1 MAEIIIKESQLKLI
15 KGQLSKQNEMTLA
28 EEKWNKFT
36 DEEKQFVVEFLKAAY
51 PKKSQLIKEHWLN
64 TLGDIVGIFDP
75 TGVVDLVNGISYLT
89 QGEHLF
95 GFLSIISAI
104 PYAGDVVAKPV
115 MGALKLGKPSA
126 KALNGI
132 MRSAKNATTAE
143 QMAKVSADLAK
154 LADSGGITGTFVKG
168 VEKIAPSIRSVI
180 ERVPGGFLTSGL
192 KKTILGWLDLFGA
205 AGKNAKIAKQV
216 TGNLASRIG
225 RMAPDVAV
233 KELEALSKAIKA
245 SPGVFTGYRTTKGL
259 FSWKTVFG
267 GMPQLMG
274 RNKSVRALMRQS
286 KWWLGFLDYIGLGNW
301 VGPDELAEKLG
312 GEDAM
317 RQKMEEYNKTPQAQQ
332 NFQDQFGAADAEPN
346 QTTQTT
352 QTGTQTGTNVDTDP
366 FAKMIRNIFTG
377 QMNPVP
383 FM

>member
-1 MAEIIIKESQLKLI
+1 MAQIIIKESQLNLL
-15 KGQLSKQNEMTLA
+15 KGELVKQNEMRLA

-36 DEEKQFVVEFLKAAY
+36 DEEKQFVVEFLKAAH
-51 PKKSQLIKEHWLN
+51 PKKSKLIKEHWLN

-75 TGVVDLVNGISYLT
+75 TGVVDLINGISYLS

-95 GFLSIISAI
+95 GFLSIVSAI
-104 PYAGDVVAKPV
+104 PYAGDLVAKPV

-126 KALNGI
+126 KALNSV
-132 MRSAKNATTAE
+132 MKTAKAGDTAK
-143 QMAKVSADLAK
+143 AAADLSK
-154 LADSGGITGTFVKG
+154 LAETGGITGTFVKG
-168 VEKIAPSIRSVI
+168 IEKIAPSIRSVV

-192 KKTILGWLDLFGA
+192 KKTILGWLDLFGK
-205 AGKNAKIAKQV
+205 AGKEAKIAKQV
-216 TGNLASRIG
+216 TGNLAKRIP

-233 KELEALSKAIKA
+233 KELEALTKAIKS
-245 SPGVFTGYRTTKGL
+245 SPGMFTGYRTTKGL

-274 RNKSVRALMRQS
+274 RNRSVRALMRQS
-286 KWWLGFLDYIGLGNW
+286 KWWLGFLDYVGLGNW
-301 VGPDELAEKLG
+301 VGPDELAEKMG
-312 GEDAM
+312 GEAAM
-317 RQKMEEYNKTPQAQQ
+317 QQKMEEYNQTPQAQE
-332 NFQDQFGAADAEPN
+332 NFQDQFGAQGDAG

-352 QTGTQTGTNVDTDP
+352 QPNGQTGTNVDTDP
-366 FAKMIRNIFTG
+366 FAKLLRSMLTG